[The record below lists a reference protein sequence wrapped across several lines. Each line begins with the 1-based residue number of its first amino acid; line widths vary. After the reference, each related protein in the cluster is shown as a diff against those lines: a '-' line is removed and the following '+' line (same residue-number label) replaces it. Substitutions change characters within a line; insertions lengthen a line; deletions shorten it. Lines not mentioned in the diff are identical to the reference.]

1 MIDLQKHESSQTQ
14 VLIYKSR
21 QKKKLQTN
29 WDQFSYLSNP
39 FRKHRREERV
49 RARRAKRYE
58 SVTKLDPAQK
68 RFPRYPRRRLPF
80 SPRELRGTPRRDTR
94 TSTWLRRLR
103 KPDPPGNS
111 LLGTHPEPKHRC
123 IRHRLIS
130 PGDHPQLLRSRS
142 SRIAIRVRGCWSTRT
157 TASRGIDWFL
167 QSINRIWGE
176 RRELSPIHVWTI
188 CNPNLRRFGDFLGV
202 CV

>member
-1 MIDLQKHESSQTQ
+1 MNDLQKHESSQTQ

-49 RARRAKRYE
+49 RARRAKRYGW
-58 SVTKLDPAQK
+58 VTKLDPAQK

-111 LLGTHPEPKHRC
+111 LLGTRPDPKHRC

-130 PGDHPQLLRSRS
+130 PGDHPQLVSRS

-167 QSINRIWGE
+167 QSINRIC
-176 RRELSPIHVWTI
+176 PIRVQSVM
-188 CNPNLRRFGDFLGV
+188 NDL
-202 CV
+202 